1 MFRICFIFFL
11 IVSLLS
17 PSTIFAITDPLA
29 QPNNKIGIHILDDFE
44 LSEAAKLI
52 NSNGGDW
59 GYVTIPITI
68 NDTNYEKWQT
78 FMKNCKTFHIIPILR
93 LATEGEQ
100 TNSGIWREGTRAD
113 IVKLAEFLATLNWP
127 IKNRYI
133 IVFNEV
139 NRSDEWGGK
148 INPAEYAEILSFTT
162 TIFKSKNPDFFIIS
176 AGLDNAAPNQGS
188 KFMDEYEYMKNMQL
202 EIPGIFNQIDGLA
215 SHSYPNPGFSQ
226 PPATDSARGVS
237 SFRYERALAESLSN
251 KKLPV
256 FITETGWSGETIPDK
271 KRAEYYTETF
281 QTIWNDPGIVAIT
294 PFLFEAK
301 YGPFQKFSFLTNTDT
316 ETQQYQAVKTL
327 AKIQGDPAQPVTPAT
342 NVLAAE
348 TKRPPKKQKS
358 SGLSFINMIKEIIT
372 SLIQ

>member
-1 MFRICFIFFL
+1 MFHKLFAIVILYFLFFI
-11 IVSLLS
+11 
-17 PSTIFAITDPLA
+17 PQTAFAITDPLA
-29 QPNNKIGIHILDDFE
+29 QPNNKFGIHILDDFE

-68 NDTNYEKWQT
+68 NDTNHEKWEK
-78 FMKNCKTFHIIPILR
+78 FMENCKTFHIIPILR

-113 IVKLAEFLATLNWP
+113 IVKLADFLATLDWP
-127 IKNRYI
+127 IQNRYI

-148 INPAEYAEILSFTT
+148 VNPADYAELLSFTT
-162 TIFKSKNPDFFIIS
+162 TVFKSKSPDFFIIS

-188 KFMDEYEYMKNMQL
+188 KFMDEYEYMKDMQL
-202 EIPGIFNQIDGLA
+202 AIPGIFNQIDGLA

-237 SFRYERALAESLSN
+237 SFRYERELAESLSN

-256 FITETGWSGETIPDK
+256 FITETGWSADAVSDA
-271 KRAEYYTETF
+271 KRAEYYKETF

-301 YGPFQKFSFLTNTDT
+301 YGPFQKFSFLTNNNT
-316 ETQQYQAVKTL
+316 ETQQYDAVKTL
-327 AKIQGDPAQPVTPAT
+327 AKVQGDPAQPVTPAT
-342 NVLAAE
+342 KVLAAE
-348 TKRPPKKQKS
+348 TKRTQPKQKP
-358 SGLSFINMIKEIIT
+358 SGFSFANMIQTIIDF
-372 SLIQ
+372 LM